1 MEETGSVF
9 FFPWLVLAA
18 LLALILFIKMA
29 FFKKARIVYVQQAA
43 SVGQAT
49 PQQPVQPT
57 VPPQTPI
64 A

>member
-1 MEETGSVF
+1 VF

-29 FFKKARIVYVQQAA
+29 FFKKARIVYVQ
-43 SVGQAT
+43 V
-49 PQQPVQPT
+49 PQQPVQT
-57 VPPQTPI
+57 PPS